1 MTQRRELYHR
11 LVEPVNSKLDI
22 FLQTFRDDI
31 FGIIRYVGVS
41 MGYADISKSPR
52 KSAEGWMDAVR
63 SVFGIGRKS
72 VNAPTVAPVAP
83 ATPTNPYTQK
93 DGEVALAFRVGGR
106 YYHAGKNRVFE
117 CIAVKGKRARS
128 VFFSA
133 LDAIERNRAWIE
145 DDKKYG
151 IVEGFNKVRIE
162 GGVETADRS
171 NLRADRFATDA
182 EVAEELDFLKGIRAK
197 QERTKT

>member
-1 MTQRRELYHR
+1 
-11 LVEPVNSKLDI
+11 
-22 FLQTFRDDI
+22 
-31 FGIIRYVGVS
+31 

-72 VNAPTVAPVAP
+72 VNSPTVAPVAP

-106 YYHAGKNRVFE
+106 YYHAGKSRVFE

-128 VFFSA
+128 VAHSCLDKVEEDKA
-133 LDAIERNRAWIE
+133 LLV
-145 DDKKYG
+145 G
-151 IVEGFNKVRIE
+151 IDRDLYSWMWRKVRIE
-162 GGVETADRS
+162 GGVETADRG

-182 EVAEELDFLKGIRAK
+182 EVAEEFEFLLKLRQQDGQFPAPKVSAGFTTQTTTRAPCG
-197 QERTKT
+197 

>member
-1 MTQRRELYHR
+1 
-11 LVEPVNSKLDI
+11 
-22 FLQTFRDDI
+22 
-31 FGIIRYVGVS
+31 

-52 KSAEGWMDAVR
+52 KSAGGWMDAVR
-63 SVFGIGRKS
+63 SVFGICRKS
-72 VNAPTVAPVAP
+72 VNAPPVAPVAP

-93 DGEVALAFRVGGR
+93 DGDVALAFRVGGR
-106 YYHAGKNRVFE
+106 YYHAGKSRVFE

-162 GGVETADRS
+162 DGVETADRG

-182 EVAEELDFLKGIRAK
+182 EVAEEFEFLNGLR
-197 QERTKT
+197 ERTRT